1 MEAVIQ
7 RVEKQIQ
14 EILAANP
21 EHFLVEI
28 KVKPTNNIKVFI
40 DGDNGVGIGDL
51 AKYNRAL
58 YKELE
63 EAALFPE
70 GDFSLEVS
78 SAGLSEPLK
87 MHRQYVKNLNR
98 FVEVTLL
105 EGQKTEGQLTGV
117 DDAGIVVEETI
128 GKGKKA
134 EIVKHIIA
142 FTDIKST
149 QIQIKF

>member
-14 EILAANP
+14 DILAANP

-40 DGDNGVGIGDL
+40 DGDNGIGIGDL
-51 AKYNRAL
+51 VKYNRAL

-78 SAGLSEPLK
+78 SAGLGEPLK

-98 FVEVTLL
+98 FVEVTQL
-105 EGQKTEGQLTGV
+105 EGQKTEGVLTAV
-117 DDAGIVVEETI
+117 DETGIVVEETV

-134 EIVKHIIA
+134 EIVKHTIA
-142 FTDIKST
+142 FSDIKST

>member
-1 MEAVIQ
+1 MEAVIK
-7 RVEKQIQ
+7 RVEKEIQ
-14 EILAANP
+14 DILAANP

-40 DGDNGVGIGDL
+40 DGDKGVGIGDL

-78 SAGLSEPLK
+78 SAGLGEPLK

-98 FVEVTLL
+98 FVEVTQL
-105 EGQKTEGQLTGV
+105 EGQKIEGMLTAV
-117 DDAGIVVEETI
+117 DETGIVVEETV

-134 EIVKHIIA
+134 EVVKHIIA
-142 FTDIKST
+142 FSDIKST

>member
-14 EILAANP
+14 DILAANP

-40 DGDNGVGIGDL
+40 DGDNGIGIGDL
-51 AKYNRAL
+51 VKYNRAL

-78 SAGLSEPLK
+78 SAGLGEPLK

-98 FVEVTLL
+98 FVEVTQL
-105 EGQKTEGQLTGV
+105 EGQKTEGMLTAV
-117 DDAGIVVEETI
+117 DETGIVIEETV

-134 EIVKHIIA
+134 EIVKHTIA
-142 FTDIKST
+142 FSDIKST